1 MCVCTAIICSIVNF
15 FVAEKNRSIPLTN
28 PIENVTTGLYTGFNE
43 TTFVSNLQ
51 CKCEASLSLKSDQ
64 LADSRIHH
72 LSFSFKINISQFYNW
87 SSHPRS
93 GHIFSHFFHC
103 LLLQAQGTALL
114 LYTDFNCMDSVFT
127 DNWNTGLVLVGI
139 LFKTEFDLELE
150 MFKYLKL

>member
-1 MCVCTAIICSIVNF
+1 MWRLVCTLDSMKPHLCQIYNVSV
-15 FVAEKNRSIPLTN
+15 KPL
-28 PIENVTTGLYTGFNE
+28 
-43 TTFVSNLQ
+43 
-51 CKCEASLSLKSDQ
+51 SLSNQINLP
-64 LADSRIHH
+64 DSRIYH

-114 LYTDFNCMDSVFT
+114 LYTDFIGMDSVFT

-139 LFKTEFDLELE
+139 LFKTEFDLVLE
-150 MFKYLKL
+150 MWKDLKLKSFL